1 VSFFFSRRP
10 YYKALRTHTDLLG
23 HKAATETIHVEVLKI
38 NPHLQSIQF
47 HNIVQAVKPHQD
59 PEMVLAKVQSLT
71 KRRQHAG
78 WRSRDLKT
86 LLDSLHTWISS
97 ERSALFLVNVALRA
111 DGKAKEFAIDVIR
124 FLRDMSCGVCWSLSV
139 PSLPTSPKK
148 PTLLVDMLKNL
159 VFQVLI
165 HNPAVLNDFPA
176 ELDAAKFLSIHTEAE
191 WSSLLAKLLLRM
203 PKSFLVIE
211 AQDILLLHKENS
223 DWPGRFFQTFQTLV
237 DDAESS
243 GKILKILILG
253 YGSRAS
259 SLQGLSQSS
268 NRIVSSIQQPIAA
281 TRRMR
286 KLRGTSRQKS
296 NSWRQLRAGY

>member
-1 VSFFFSRRP
+1 MSFCP
-10 YYKALRTHTDLLG
+10 CHKAQRVETDLSG
-23 HKAATETIHVEVLKI
+23 HRAITETIHVEVLKI

-47 HNIVQAVKPHQD
+47 HNIIQAMKPNQD

-71 KRRQHAG
+71 KRGQHAG

-86 LLDSLHTWISS
+86 LLESLGTWISS
-97 ERSALFLVNVALRA
+97 EKSALFLVNVAFRA
-111 DGKAKEFAIDVIR
+111 DGKAKEFAIDVIK

-139 PSLPTSPKK
+139 PSVSTSQRQPA
-148 PTLLVDMLKNL
+148 LLVDLLKNL
-159 VFQVLI
+159 VFQVLVQ
-165 HNPAVLNDFPA
+165 NPSALNDFPT

-191 WSSLLAKLLLRM
+191 WCSLLSKLLLRI

-211 AQDILLLHKENS
+211 AQDVFLLHRENS
-223 DWPGRFFQTFQTLV
+223 EWPGKFFQMFQTLV
-237 DDAESS
+237 NDAESS

-259 SLQGLSQSS
+259 SLKGPSHSN

-281 TRRMR
+281 TPRMR
-286 KLRGTSRQKS
+286 KLCGTSRQKT
-296 NSWRQLRAGY
+296 NSWRQLRARY